1 MTERSL
7 VFRVSVAG
15 QADFARDMGSLNAL
29 IRKMGNEEI
38 ALARAATASGRRAI
52 RTEEQKHNEAILR
65 TQIALEKAR
74 ARDSVR
80 EAEKAEKDKAKAAA
94 AGEKERAQIEKS
106 AAQSEHPREAR
117 GAAGVREV
125 RAREDAHR
133 SA

>member
-1 MTERSL
+1 MSERSL

-38 ALARAATASGRRAI
+38 ALARATGERKKAI

-74 ARDSVR
+74 ARDAVR
-80 EAEKAEKDKAKAAA
+80 EAEKAAKDKAKAAA

-106 AAQSEHPREAR
+106 AAQASIRAEAR
-117 GAAGVREV
+117 GAARVREV

-133 SA
+133 AA